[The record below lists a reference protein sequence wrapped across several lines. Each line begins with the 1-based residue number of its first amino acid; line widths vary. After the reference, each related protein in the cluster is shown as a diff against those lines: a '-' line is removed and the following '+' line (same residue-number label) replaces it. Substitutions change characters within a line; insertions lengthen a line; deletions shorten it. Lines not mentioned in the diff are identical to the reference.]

1 MANFIDFVVG
11 VSKNKALGNDFNK
24 MLQKSSPK
32 ELSGWFKDKGFA
44 ISEEEC
50 KKLIDNKD
58 SVKKSSFV
66 KTY

>member
-11 VSKNKALGNDFNK
+11 VSKNKSLGNDFNK

-32 ELSGWFKDKGFA
+32 ELADWFKTSGYSV
-44 ISEEEC
+44 SEDEC
-50 KKLIDNKD
+50 KKLIENKD

-66 KTY
+66 KSY